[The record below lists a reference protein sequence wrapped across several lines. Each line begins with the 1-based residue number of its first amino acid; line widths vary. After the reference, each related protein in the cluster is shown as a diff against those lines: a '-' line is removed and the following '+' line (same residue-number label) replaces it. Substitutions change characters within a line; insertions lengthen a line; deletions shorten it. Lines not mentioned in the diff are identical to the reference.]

1 MMMEAI
7 SKSGYLLV
15 FSFYNDPM
23 IESALQ
29 SAFISISVTC
39 ISRCGHIPNAD
50 NAVVV
55 NAVGMMIPVNGI
67 AMRFVRMKYWG
78 NVPKYNQA
86 RGPVVS

>member
-1 MMMEAI
+1 M
-7 SKSGYLLV
+7 
-15 FSFYNDPM
+15 SFIPAPFTKGKL
-23 IESALQ
+23 S
-29 SAFISISVTC
+29 F
-39 ISRCGHIPNAD
+39 PNAD

-55 NAVGMMIPVNGI
+55 NAVGMIIPVNGI